1 MRKKS
6 HKTLGET
13 NGCAPETFSGTDR
26 LTHGQTS
33 IFFSLKHTR
42 PFKTDPHIQHTFS
55 QFILFT
61 TTKSSRNHLDIKRNT
76 LIKS

>member
-26 LTHGQTS
+26 LADTHGQTS
-33 IFFSLKHTR
+33 IFFLSNALALSKQTL
-42 PFKTDPHIQHTFS
+42 TFNTHSHNLYCS
-55 QFILFT
+55 QQQNQLEI
-61 TTKSSRNHLDIKRNT
+61 I
-76 LIKS
+76 